1 MNPWGI
7 ETFENEIACDWLED
21 LQDSEPVAFVK
32 ESLHLHIH
40 QRIPYVACI
49 GVVCAAELVHCSNS
63 KRSRPVPLK
72 LYQWI
77 EKHPRMDFN
86 GFIIPAIVSMRR
98 VLHPQSELR
107 IRWED
112 NETLGPTWLRN
123 QNRLIGLLESDF
135 VDSRLPIAG

>member
-40 QRIPYVACI
+40 QRIPYVSCI
-49 GVVCAAELVHCSNS
+49 GVVCAAELVHSSNS
-63 KRSRPVPLK
+63 KRSRPVPLE

-77 EKHPRMDFN
+77 EKHPKMDFT

-98 VLHPQSELR
+98 VLQPQSELR